1 MDSKVW
7 SSVVKALS
15 AEEWKDLIL
24 VETDKEVTWDN
35 LDDLMLE
42 ELKKIPEFKPESVK
56 MIKDDIAGL
65 ITLKLLLEDW
75 FNNFAWYTYEK
86 EADSDGY
93 SRATTDFR
101 CDLSEAWESSD
112 PATQEIINHCE
123 LFFSVG
129 MACPWD
135 ENGECPNSK
144 IENTCLAF
152 QFVK

>member
-1 MDSKVW
+1 MNSKVW
-7 SSVVKALS
+7 SSIVKALS
-15 AEEWKDLIL
+15 AEEWKEIIL

-65 ITLKLLLEDW
+65 ITLKLLFADW
-75 FNNFAWYTYEK
+75 FNNFAWYTYEN
-86 EADSDGY
+86 EVDSDGY
-93 SRATTDFR
+93 SRATAEFH

-112 PATQEIINHCE
+112 PATQEIINLCE
-123 LFFSVG
+123 LSFSVG

-135 ENGECPNSK
+135 EDGECPNSK